1 MSIRNILFVTLV
13 TVGLFMAALHAGAL
27 ACLPGSTCAH
37 GSGQPSQGQPPK
49 EEQWWKSGSYPGA
62 WNPGSWKAPEWGKD
76 QKSQGSQCKGGCGK
90 PAWKG
95 ERSQPQGKPH
105 GK

>member
-1 MSIRNILFVTLV
+1 MSIRSILFVTLV

-27 ACLPGSTCAH
+27 ACLPGSTCPH
-37 GSGQPSQGQPPK
+37 GSGQPSQGQQPPK

-62 WNPGSWKAPEWGKD
+62 WNPGTTWGKE
-76 QKSQGSQCKGGCGK
+76 QKPQAGPCKGGCGK
-90 PAWKG
+90 PAWKR
-95 ERSQPQGKPH
+95 EWSRPQGKPH